1 MLMTSSETSD
11 EDKDTLHI
19 ILSSAKNMKLMN
31 QSLLDTQAI
40 AQKSLKLKYATMNP
54 KKMIDELLSSQQEFL
69 RSFGIKVNTSFK
81 NLPELIQADE
91 LRVKEMIFHILNNA
105 IKFNK
110 ERKGEIDIFVEGLEE
125 KAKLGG
131 KLV

>member
-1 MLMTSSETSD
+1 
-11 EDKDTLHI
+11 
-19 ILSSAKNMKLMN
+19 
-31 QSLLDTQAI
+31 
-40 AQKSLKLKYATMNP
+40 
-54 KKMIDELLSSQQEFL
+54 L

>member
-1 MLMTSSETSD
+1 
-11 EDKDTLHI
+11 
-19 ILSSAKNMKLMN
+19 
-31 QSLLDTQAI
+31 
-40 AQKSLKLKYATMNP
+40 
-54 KKMIDELLSSQQEFL
+54 
-69 RSFGIKVNTSFK
+69 
-81 NLPELIQADE
+81 
-91 LRVKEMIFHILNNA
+91 VKEMIFHILNNA